1 VQFAMGI
8 QFKISSAK
16 GSVCSST
23 SIVKIGHAMKKIT
36 RLANA
41 NDQAGQRDVLR
52 FRHHPW
58 ILKGLMEIT
67 M

>member
-1 VQFAMGI
+1 
-8 QFKISSAK
+8 
-16 GSVCSST
+16 
-23 SIVKIGHAMKKIT
+23 MKKIT